1 MRISGKV
8 VDVDNEPLISANI
21 TLKSG
26 SKAGKVGTNAD
37 FDGNFSLESDSFT
50 ESDIFDVSYIGF
62 AKQTFTAKELQN
74 KKVTLKESTTE
85 LGELVIDFT
94 KPKNINQDTKT
105 NKVKEHLIKNK
116 YAYAGF
122 SGLLGLALIFMSIK
136 KK

>member
-1 MRISGKV
+1 MKISGKV
-8 VDVDNEPLISANI
+8 VDIDNEPLISANI

-37 FDGNFSLESDSFT
+37 FDGNFSLESESFT

-74 KKVTLKESTTE
+74 KKITLKESTTE

-105 NKVKEHLIKNK
+105 NKVKEHFIKNK

-122 SGLLGLALIFMSIK
+122 SGLLGLALILVSIK

>member
-8 VDVDNEPLISANI
+8 VDIDNEPLISANI

-50 ESDIFDVSYIGF
+50 ESDIFEVSYVGF
-62 AKQTFTAKELQN
+62 TKQTFTAEQLQN
-74 KKVTLKESTTE
+74 KKITLKESTTE

-94 KPKNINQDTKT
+94 KPKNTNQDTKT
-105 NKVKEHLIKNK
+105 NKVKEHFIKNK
-116 YAYAGF
+116 YNYAGF
-122 SGLLGLALIFMSIK
+122 SGLLGLALILVSIK

>member
-50 ESDIFDVSYIGF
+50 EKDIFEVSYVGF
-62 AKQTFTAKELQN
+62 AKQTFTADELQN
-74 KKVTLKESTTE
+74 KKVTLKEATTE
-85 LGELVIDFT
+85 LGELVIDFS
-94 KPKNINQDTKT
+94 KPKNINQDTKK
-105 NKVKEHLIKNK
+105 NKVKEHFIKNK

-122 SGLLGLALIFMSIK
+122 SGLLGLALILMSIK

>member
-8 VDVDNEPLISANI
+8 VDIDNEPLISANI

-37 FDGNFSLESDSFT
+37 FNGNFSLESDSFN
-50 ESDIFDVSYIGF
+50 ENDIFEVSYVGF
-62 AKQTFTAKELQN
+62 IKQTFTADELQN

-94 KPKNINQDTKT
+94 KPKNTNKDTKT
-105 NKVKEHLIKNK
+105 NKVKEHFIKNK
-116 YAYAGF
+116 YTYAGI
-122 SGLLGLALIFMSIK
+122 SGLLGLALILVSIK

>member
-50 ESDIFDVSYIGF
+50 ESDIFEISYVGF
-62 AKQTFTAKELQN
+62 TKQTFTAQQLQN
-74 KKVTLKESTTE
+74 KKITLKESTTL
-85 LGELVIDFT
+85 LGEIVVDFT
-94 KPKNINQDTKT
+94 KPKKTDKSKTKST
-105 NKVKEHLIKNK
+105 AKQHFIKNK
-116 YAYAGF
+116 YAYAGI
-122 SGLLGLALIFMSIK
+122 SGLLGLALILVSIK